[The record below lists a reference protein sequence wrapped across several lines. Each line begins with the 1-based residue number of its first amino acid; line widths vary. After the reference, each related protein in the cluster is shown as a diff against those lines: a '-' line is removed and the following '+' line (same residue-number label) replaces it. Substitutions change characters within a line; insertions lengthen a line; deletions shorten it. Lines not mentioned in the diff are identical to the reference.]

1 MPPTTETIEL
11 KNRMCVI
18 LSGITKREKRV
29 FAAIETRIAEKNE
42 ENKEMQKT
50 KKKMK
55 GVDSK
60 KMYTEVIRLEDIAR
74 GMESNIEKT
83 MQQVVELQKEVA
95 QDEHVINFNE
105 TVEKA
110 EKESK
115 KLDTDMPE
123 TATETATETKSLDT
137 VSGCGS
143 PRE

>member
-11 KNRMCVI
+11 KNRMCAI

-42 ENKEMQKT
+42 ENKEMEKT

-95 QDEHVINFNE
+95 QDEHIINFNE
-105 TVEKA
+105 TVKKTE
-110 EKESK
+110 

-123 TATETATETKSLDT
+123 RATETKSMDT
-137 VSGCGS
+137 VSGCVTPCS